1 MTIEKDQEQPP
12 MTKDVATDRR
22 RRWLIPGAALIAG
35 GLALGACATAER
47 DRAMSIEPLL
57 VAAGFQKRVADT
69 PEKLAHL
76 RQLEPLKLVPH
87 ARKTS
92 VYYVYA
98 DPNGCRCAYVGNEMA
113 FEQYQGLVLK
123 QNISETKV
131 SVTEADESSM
141 MGWGSWGT
149 SFWPQ

>member
-1 MTIEKDQEQPP
+1 M
-12 MTKDVATDRR
+12 VALGGSPRNERR
-22 RRWLIPGAALIAG
+22 TSRKRGWWPAG
-35 GLALGACATAER
+35 ILVLASSLALGACASGER
-47 DRAMSIEPLL
+47 DRAIVIEPLL

-76 RQLEPLKLVPH
+76 QQLEPLKLVPH

-98 DPNGCRCAYVGNEMA
+98 DPNGCRCMYVGNEMA

-123 QNISETKV
+123 QNMSETKV
-131 SVTEADESSM
+131 SVTEEDENSM